1 MIQFDGKV
9 VLVTGGSRGIGKA
22 ISLMFAKAGAR
33 VAINYRSRKD
43 MAEETVKA
51 IESAGGEARAFQ
63 ADLISFTQVDV
74 MMSRILDHF
83 GQLNM
88 IVNNAGIWTEGAI
101 DQMDAQ
107 TWHET
112 IATNLSSVFHVC
124 RLGVKYLDGERG
136 DNIVNISSTAGQ
148 RGEAFHSHYAASK
161 GGVISFTKSLSTE
174 LAPKNIRVNCV
185 APGWVNTEMCETTF
199 ADGGREEIAETI
211 PLRRVGNP
219 EDIAGAVLYL
229 ASPLASYITGE
240 ILNVNGGNVLC
251 G

>member
-1 MIQFDGKV
+1 MIQFDGEV

-33 VAINYRSRKD
+33 VAINYRSRKET
-43 MAEETVKA
+43 AGETVQA
-51 IESAGGEARAFQ
+51 IKEIGGEARAFQ

-74 MMSRILDHF
+74 LMSRILDHF

-124 RLGVKYLDGERG
+124 RLGVKYLDGTRG

-148 RGEAFHSHYAASK
+148 RGEAYHSHYAASK
-161 GGVISFTKSLSTE
+161 GGIISFTKSLSTE

-185 APGWVNTEMCETTF
+185 APGWVETEMCESTF
-199 ADGGREEIAETI
+199 SGGGKEEIESTI
-211 PLRRVGNP
+211 PLKRVGQP
-219 EDIAGAVLYL
+219 DDIAGAVLYL
-229 ASPLASYITGE
+229 ASPLASYVTGE